1 MRSVTILGAAALL
14 VAVTRPAASQ
24 EQAALQE
31 QAAAQPPASPTAD
44 AQPTPA
50 DEGALE
56 GSSDTPVAA
65 QPSEEAAAQ
74 AAGGGE
80 AEANPSAE
88 AEENKERQSARV
100 AETDQDADDD
110 PFNIRDP
117 KPKKGTGLIITGWI
131 FVGVGALNLATSPL
145 CHTDSVR
152 EEDQDLCFKLSLGVA
167 VAGAV
172 VGIPLLIAGYNQKAN
187 YDEWKKRHSGSA
199 WLLDTQ
205 LTLVEGGA
213 ALSYSRSF

>member
-14 VAVTRPAASQ
+14 VAMTRPAAAQ
-24 EQAALQE
+24 EQDTAQP
-31 QAAAQPPASPTAD
+31 AAAPAAP
-44 AQPTPA
+44 AQPAPAEGTVQGSNDTPA
-50 DEGALE
+50 AEQPAQE
-56 GSSDTPVAA
+56 PAA
-65 QPSEEAAAQ
+65 QAEDDGEAAATP
-74 AAGGGE
+74 AAE
-80 AEANPSAE
+80 D
-88 AEENKERQSARV
+88 EEKAKQEQKATLI
-100 AETDQDADDD
+100 AETEEDADDD

-152 EEDQDLCFKLSLGVA
+152 EEDQDLCFKLSLGIA

-187 YDEWKKRHSGSA
+187 YDEWKKRHPGTA